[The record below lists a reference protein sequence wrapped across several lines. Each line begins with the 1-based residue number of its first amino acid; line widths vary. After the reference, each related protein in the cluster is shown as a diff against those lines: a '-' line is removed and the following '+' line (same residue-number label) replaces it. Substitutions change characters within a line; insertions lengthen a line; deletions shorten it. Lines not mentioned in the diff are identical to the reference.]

1 MRKVIIKQRRRT
13 LGDLYKFR
21 KLFEKFCERQ
31 RMQNSLITTFDI
43 LVRNEISQYQATQ
56 NQQ

>member
-21 KLFEKFCERQ
+21 KAFEKLCEQQ
-31 RMQNSLITTFDI
+31 RMQNFLITTFDI
-43 LVRNEISQYQATQ
+43 LMRNEISKY
-56 NQQ
+56 